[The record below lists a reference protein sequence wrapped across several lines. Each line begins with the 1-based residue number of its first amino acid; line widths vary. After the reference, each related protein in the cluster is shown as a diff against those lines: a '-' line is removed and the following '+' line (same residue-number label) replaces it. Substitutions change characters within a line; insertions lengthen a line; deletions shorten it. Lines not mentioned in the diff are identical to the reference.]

1 MGGIR
6 DGSAL
11 AAVVAA
17 MGLLCMSARAEPL
30 EQALTELLKDN
41 PRLGAARQNVV
52 AQTEGQREAFSAYY
66 PVLSLTGD
74 AGWEYT
80 NSPSLRDSGD
90 SPLSTDR
97 ENATLTLRQTIWDG
111 NRREAQYAISKLNRG
126 VADLSLYVT
135 TQDLLFEAI
144 FAYHEV
150 MRDLRLIEIAKANE
164 ATLQEQLQLEDER
177 VIRGSGIA
185 VDVLQAK
192 SRLQI
197 AKEQR
202 VAFEGRMREAKAR
215 YAEIFNEDPA
225 LDELVEPVPPIALL
239 PEDLETAISIA
250 VGENPVLAVSERSI
264 DIATQEREIARSE
277 FFPKLELVGR
287 ANYENDVD
295 GVDGQRDDYS
305 AVLQVTWELFSG
317 LRTTAASAR
326 TAATRLQRVEERNET
341 ARKVAEETRL
351 AWESLQTARERV
363 ELLQNAVNIADEVYN
378 SRLRLREAGRETSLN
393 VLDSLSELRAA
404 QINFINAS
412 YDARISV
419 YRLLRAIG
427 HLQPEDMGLTV
438 AQQ

>member
-1 MGGIR
+1 
-6 DGSAL
+6 
-11 AAVVAA
+11 
-17 MGLLCMSARAEPL
+17 MSARAEPL

-66 PVLSLTGD
+66 PVLSFTGD

-111 NRREAQYAISKLNRG
+111 NRREAQYEISKLNKG
-126 VADLSLYVT
+126 IADLSLYVT

-150 MRDLRLIEIAKANE
+150 MRNLRLIEIAKANE

-215 YAEIFNEDPA
+215 YAEIFNKDPA
-225 LDELVEPVPPIALL
+225 LDELVEPVPPITLL
-239 PEDLETAISIA
+239 PEGLETAISIA

-264 DIATQEREIARSE
+264 DIAAQEREIARSE

-287 ANYENDVD
+287 ANYENDVE
-295 GVDGQRDDYS
+295 GIEGERDDYS

-317 LRTTAASAR
+317 FRTSAATAR

-341 ARKVAEETRL
+341 ARKIAEETRL

-404 QINFINAS
+404 QINFVNAS

>member
-6 DGSAL
+6 DGGAL
-11 AAVVAA
+11 AAAVAA

-52 AQTEGQREAFSAYY
+52 AQTEGQREALSAYY

-80 NSPSLRDSGD
+80 NSPSLRDSDD

-111 NRREAQYAISKLNRG
+111 NRREAQYAISKLNKG

-215 YAEIFNEDPA
+215 YAEIFNEDPV

-239 PEDLETAISIA
+239 PEDLETATAIA
-250 VGENPVLAVSERSI
+250 VGENPVLAVSERSV
-264 DIATQEREIARSE
+264 DIAAQEREIARSE

-317 LRTTAASAR
+317 FRTSAASAR
-326 TAATRLQRVEERNET
+326 TAAARLQRVEERNET
-341 ARKVAEETRL
+341 ARKIAEETRL
-351 AWESLQTARERV
+351 AWVSLQTARERV